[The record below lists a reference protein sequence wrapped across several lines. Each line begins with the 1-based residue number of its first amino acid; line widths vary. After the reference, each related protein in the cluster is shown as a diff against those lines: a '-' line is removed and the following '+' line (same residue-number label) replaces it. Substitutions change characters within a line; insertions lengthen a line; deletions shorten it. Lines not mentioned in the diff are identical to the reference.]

1 MGFMSVLDVKLN
13 GVGNA
18 AIIGHVRPDGDC
30 VGACLGLFNYL
41 EAVYPQ
47 VEAKVYLEVPDRKFG
62 YLNGFGQIQAVFAQE
77 ASFDLC
83 ICLDC
88 SDEERLGE
96 GREIF
101 RLAKDSICI
110 DHHITNTRYAGE
122 NVVEAG
128 ASSTCEVLFGLMEE
142 GRITRETAE
151 CLYTGIIHDTG
162 VFKYSCTSAKTMA
175 IAGKLMETGIDF
187 TNIIDGSFY
196 RKTYLQNQILGRA
209 LLESVV
215 FLDGKCIFSVVR
227 LKDMKFYGVASKDL
241 DGIVEQLRVTE
252 GVECAIFMHEIEAQ
266 IYKVSLRSTN
276 DLNVAKIA
284 GYFGGG
290 GHVKAAGCTMS
301 GSIYDVVNNLS
312 GHIEEQLHELEEKK
326 AAEDGSCTTE

>member
-1 MGFMSVLDVKLN
+1 MSILDLN
-13 GVGNA
+13 EKGVRNA

-30 VGACLGLFNYL
+30 IGSCLGLFNYL

-47 VEAKVYLEVPDRKFG
+47 VEISVYLDEPDRKFG
-62 YLNGFGQIQAVFAQE
+62 YLKGFDQIQTVFAQE
-77 ASFDLC
+77 VSFDLC

-88 SDEERLGE
+88 SDMERLGE
-96 GREIF
+96 GKEIF
-101 RLAKDSICI
+101 RLAKDSVCI
-110 DHHITNTRYAGE
+110 DHHITNTGYAGE
-122 NVVEAG
+122 NVVKPE

-142 GRITRETAE
+142 GRITREVAE

-175 IAGKLMETGIDF
+175 VAGKLMETGIDF
-187 TNIIDGSFY
+187 TNIIDKSFY

-209 LLESVV
+209 LFESIA

-227 LKDMKFYGVASKDL
+227 LKDMKFYGVTSKDL

-252 GVECAIFMHEIEAQ
+252 GVECAIFLYEIEAQ
-266 IYKVSLRSTN
+266 VYKVSLRSTN
-276 DLNVAKIA
+276 DLDVAKIA

-312 GHIEEQLHELEEKK
+312 GHIERQLKELEKKK
-326 AAEDGSCTTE
+326 AAEDKDVPRSH

>member
-13 GVGNA
+13 GVRNA

-30 VGACLGLFNYL
+30 VGSCLGLFNYL

-47 VEAKVYLEVPDRKFG
+47 VETKVYLEAPDRKFG
-62 YLNGFGQIQAVFAQE
+62 YLNGFDQIQTVFAQE
-77 ASFDLC
+77 VSFDLC

-122 NVVEAG
+122 NVVEAE

-142 GRITRETAE
+142 ERITRETAE

-227 LKDMKFYGVASKDL
+227 LKDMKFYGVTSKDL

-266 IYKVSLRSTN
+266 VYKVSLRSTN
-276 DLNVAKIA
+276 DLDVAKIA

>member
-13 GVGNA
+13 GVRNA

-30 VGACLGLFNYL
+30 VGSCLGLFNYL

-47 VEAKVYLEVPDRKFG
+47 VETKVYLEAPDRKFG
-62 YLNGFGQIQAVFAQE
+62 YLNGFDQIQTVFAQE
-77 ASFDLC
+77 VSFDLC

-122 NVVEAG
+122 NVVEAE

-142 GRITRETAE
+142 EQITRETAE

-227 LKDMKFYGVASKDL
+227 LKDMKFYGVTSKDL

-266 IYKVSLRSTN
+266 VYKVSLRSTN
-276 DLNVAKIA
+276 DLDVAKIA

-326 AAEDGSCTTE
+326 SAEDGSCTTE